1 VKCEPGI
8 VVLIAIMGSSHLLLP
23 SDIWTAVFKNPVL
36 KEHRQ
41 LLSAEDLEIFPPTPY
56 IALMICYSDNVT
68 KLLDLD
74 GNKWQDGKNGRIY
87 TEAKL
92 QEQWAKPN

>member
-1 VKCEPGI
+1 
-8 VVLIAIMGSSHLLLP
+8 M
-23 SDIWTAVFKNPVL
+23 L

-92 QEQWAKPN
+92 QEQ